1 MTSSGTASLGAAP
14 LVGLSY
20 DVGAG
25 SGFSVS
31 LTTEFLTIDFAVM
44 VGLDGQGGPAS
55 TYQLPVTGVC
65 NFRYFASGWRR
76 LCASEIAI
84 PLDRQ
89 KTLIQKLIMA
99 SRLIFINV
107 VVWFY
112 IMGVSVNRCWISSKS
127 IQVSRFWAGERNR

>member
-44 VGLDGQGGPAS
+44 VAS
-55 TYQLPVTGVC
+55 FFLT
-65 NFRYFASGWRR
+65 ASVYIV
-76 LCASEIAI
+76 LTQQTEVELIEFEEPMYIYVAASDLNE
-84 PLDRQ
+84 
-89 KTLIQKLIMA
+89 
-99 SRLIFINV
+99 
-107 VVWFY
+107 
-112 IMGVSVNRCWISSKS
+112 
-127 IQVSRFWAGERNR
+127 